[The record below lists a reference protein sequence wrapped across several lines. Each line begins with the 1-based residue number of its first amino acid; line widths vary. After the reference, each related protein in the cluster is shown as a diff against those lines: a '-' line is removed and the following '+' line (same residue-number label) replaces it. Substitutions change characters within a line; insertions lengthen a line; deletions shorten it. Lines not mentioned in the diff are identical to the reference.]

1 MLGIEKKEKNRIKK
15 VEIHNTF
22 PRLTILSIDYSPI
35 KLGTCGI
42 TGVGNSNILKRI
54 LKRIEPL
61 QLQTIKHYDAFL

>member
-35 KLGTCGI
+35 KLGTNGK
-42 TGVGNSNILKRI
+42 TGVGNMNI

-61 QLQTIKHYDAFL
+61 QLQTFKHYDAFL